1 MITKGHPGT
10 PRTGLGETFCPFVVK
25 SFELLGFGDFA
36 GTQATGANADALSL
50 ARHLGVHRA

>member
-1 MITKGHPGT
+1 
-10 PRTGLGETFCPFVVK
+10 VVK
-25 SFELLGFGDFA
+25 RFELLGFGDFA